1 MNTETQVLDPAVTE
15 PMAIDP
21 NAATPAPTETLDPS
35 VNTPIDPITGN
46 NSNPGSSSN
55 TSNGNQIAVNSN
67 FDYSVHNYTVYSHSS
82 THNQETLITQIIQTN
97 SDPQLSNAQVSPA
110 NSNSQLSESFSCG
123 TSEARLGRSYRF
135 ASRQFFRGHRSRVE
149 RITNF
154 DAEAGDAMEL
164 SRRLFKG
171 IGELDFVTVAN
182 RKGSQRAART
192 DNDIIYEQST
202 GQLYFNANSSD
213 QGFGSK
219 GGLFAILDSSPLIG
233 DSQFVI
239 F

>member
-1 MNTETQVLDPAVTE
+1 MVIEPNT
-15 PMAIDP
+15 
-21 NAATPAPTETLDPS
+21 ATPAPTETLDPAVS
-35 VNTPIDPITGN
+35 TPIDPITGS
-46 NSNPGSSSN
+46 NSNPGGSSN
-55 TSNGNQIAVNSN
+55 TSNGNQVAVNSS
-67 FDYSVHNYTVYSHSS
+67 FDYSVHSYTVYSS
-82 THNQETLITQIIQTN
+82 TQNQEIL
-97 SDPQLSNAQVSPA
+97 NAQVSPA

-123 TSEARLGRSYRF
+123 TSEAQLGRSYRF
-135 ASRQFFRGHRSRVE
+135 ASRQFFSGRRSRVE

-154 DAEAGDAMEL
+154 DAEAGDTMEL

-202 GQLYFNANSSD
+202 GRLYFNANSSD

>member
-1 MNTETQVLDPAVTE
+1 MNTDTQVLDPAVAE
-15 PMAIDP
+15 PMVIDP
-21 NAATPAPTETLDPS
+21 NTATPAPTETLDPAVS
-35 VNTPIDPITGN
+35 TPIDPITGS

-55 TSNGNQIAVNSN
+55 TSNGNQVAVNSS
-67 FDYSVHNYTVYSHSS
+67 FDYSVHSYTVYSYSS
-82 THNQETLITQIIQTN
+82 TQNQETL
-97 SDPQLSNAQVSPA
+97 NAQVSPA

-135 ASRQFFRGHRSRVE
+135 ASRQFFSGRRSRVE

-154 DAEAGDAMEL
+154 DAEAGDTMEL

-171 IGELDFVTVAN
+171 IGELDFVSVAN

>member
-1 MNTETQVLDPAVTE
+1 MNTDTQVLDPAVAE
-15 PMAIDP
+15 PMVIDP
-21 NAATPAPTETLDPS
+21 NTATPAPTETLDPAVS
-35 VNTPIDPITGN
+35 TPIDPITGS
-46 NSNPGSSSN
+46 NSNPGGSSN
-55 TSNGNQIAVNSN
+55 TSNGNQVAVNSS
-67 FDYSVHNYTVYSHSS
+67 FDYSVHSYTVYSYSS
-82 THNQETLITQIIQTN
+82 TQNQETL
-97 SDPQLSNAQVSPA
+97 NAQVSPA

-123 TSEARLGRSYRF
+123 TSEARFGQSYRF
-135 ASRQFFRGHRSRVE
+135 ASRQFFSGRRSRVE

-154 DAEAGDAMEL
+154 DAEAGDTMEL

-171 IGELDFVTVAN
+171 VGELDFVTVAN
-182 RKGSQRAART
+182 RKESQRAART

-202 GQLYFNANSSD
+202 GRLYFNANSGD
-213 QGFGSK
+213 HGFGSK

>member
-55 TSNGNQIAVNSN
+55 TSNGNQVAVNSS
-67 FDYSVHNYTVYSHSS
+67 FDYSVHSYTVYSYSS
-82 THNQETLITQIIQTN
+82 TQNQETL
-97 SDPQLSNAQVSPA
+97 NAQVSPA

-135 ASRQFFRGHRSRVE
+135 ASRQFFSGRRSRVE

-154 DAEAGDAMEL
+154 DAEAGDTMEL

-171 IGELDFVTVAN
+171 IGELDFVTVAT

-192 DNDIIYEQST
+192 DNDVIYEQST
-202 GQLYFNANSSD
+202 GRLYFNANSSD

>member
-1 MNTETQVLDPAVTE
+1 MNTDTQVLDPAVAE
-15 PMAIDP
+15 PMVIEP
-21 NAATPAPTETLDPS
+21 NTATPAPTETLDPAVS
-35 VNTPIDPITGN
+35 TPIDPITGS

-55 TSNGNQIAVNSN
+55 TSNGNQVAVNSS
-67 FDYSVHNYTVYSHSS
+67 FDYSVHSYTVYSYSS
-82 THNQETLITQIIQTN
+82 TQNQETL
-97 SDPQLSNAQVSPA
+97 NAQVSPA

-135 ASRQFFRGHRSRVE
+135 ASRQFFSGRRSRVE

-154 DAEAGDAMEL
+154 DAEAGDTMEL
-164 SRRLFKG
+164 SSRLFKG

-192 DNDIIYEQST
+192 DNDVIYEQST
-202 GQLYFNANSSD
+202 GRLYFNANSND

>member
-1 MNTETQVLDPAVTE
+1 MNTETQVLDPAVAE

-21 NAATPAPTETLDPS
+21 NSATPAPTETLDPA

-55 TSNGNQIAVNSN
+55 TSNGNQVAVNSS
-67 FDYSVHNYTVYSHSS
+67 FDYSVHSYTVYSYSS
-82 THNQETLITQIIQTN
+82 IQNQETL
-97 SDPQLSNAQVSPA
+97 NAQVSPA
-110 NSNSQLSESFSCG
+110 NSNSPLSESFSCG

-135 ASRQFFRGHRSRVE
+135 ASRQFFRGRRSRVE

-154 DAEAGDAMEL
+154 DAEAGDTMEL

-182 RKGSQRAART
+182 RKESQRAART

-202 GQLYFNANSSD
+202 GRLYFNANSGD
-213 QGFGSK
+213 HGFGSK

>member
-1 MNTETQVLDPAVTE
+1 MNTDTQVLDPAATNPMVVE
-15 PMAIDP
+15 PIEPDVAEP
-21 NAATPAPTETLDPS
+21 ATTETLDP
-35 VNTPIDPITGN
+35 VVETPIDPITGN

-55 TSNGNQIAVNSN
+55 TSNGNQVAVNSS
-67 FDYSVHNYTVYSHSS
+67 FDYSVHSYTVYSYSS
-82 THNQETLITQIIQTN
+82 TQNQETL
-97 SDPQLSNAQVSPA
+97 NAQVSPA

-135 ASRQFFRGHRSRVE
+135 ASRQFFSGRRSRVE

-154 DAEAGDAMEL
+154 DAEAGDTMEL

>member
-1 MNTETQVLDPAVTE
+1 MNTDTQVLDPAVAE

-21 NAATPAPTETLDPS
+21 NSATPAPTETLDPA

-55 TSNGNQIAVNSN
+55 TSNGNQVAVNSS
-67 FDYSVHNYTVYSHSS
+67 FDYSVHSYTVYSYSS
-82 THNQETLITQIIQTN
+82 TLNQETL
-97 SDPQLSNAQVSPA
+97 NAQMSPA
-110 NSNSQLSESFSCG
+110 NSNPQLSESFSCG
-123 TSEARLGRSYRF
+123 TSEARLGRRYRF
-135 ASRQFFRGHRSRVE
+135 ASRQFFRSRRSRVE

-154 DAEAGDAMEL
+154 DAEAGDTMEL

-182 RKGSQRAART
+182 WKESQRAART

-202 GQLYFNANSSD
+202 GRLYFNANSGD
-213 QGFGSK
+213 QGFGSR

>member
-21 NAATPAPTETLDPS
+21 NAATPAPTETLDP
-35 VNTPIDPITGN
+35 VVETPIDPITGN

-55 TSNGNQIAVNSN
+55 TSNGNQVAVNSS
-67 FDYSVHNYTVYSHSS
+67 FDYSVHSYTVYSYSS
-82 THNQETLITQIIQTN
+82 TQNQETL
-97 SDPQLSNAQVSPA
+97 NAQVSPA

-135 ASRQFFRGHRSRVE
+135 ASRQFFSGRRSRVE

-154 DAEAGDAMEL
+154 DAEAGDTMEL

>member
-1 MNTETQVLDPAVTE
+1 MNTDTQVLDPAVAE

-21 NAATPAPTETLDPS
+21 NSATPAPTETLDPA

-55 TSNGNQIAVNSN
+55 TSNGNQVAVNSS
-67 FDYSVHNYTVYSHSS
+67 FDYSVHSYTVYSYSS
-82 THNQETLITQIIQTN
+82 TQNQETL
-97 SDPQLSNAQVSPA
+97 NAQVSPA

-135 ASRQFFRGHRSRVE
+135 ASRQFFRGRRSRVE

-154 DAEAGDAMEL
+154 DAEAGDTMEL
-164 SRRLFKG
+164 SKRLFKG

-202 GQLYFNANSSD
+202 GRLYFNANSGD
-213 QGFGSK
+213 QGFGSR

>member
-1 MNTETQVLDPAVTE
+1 MHFRMNTDTQVLDPAVAE
-15 PMAIDP
+15 PMVIDP
-21 NAATPAPTETLDPS
+21 NTATPAPTETLDPAVS
-35 VNTPIDPITGN
+35 TPIDPITGS

-55 TSNGNQIAVNSN
+55 TSNGNQVAVNSS
-67 FDYSVHNYTVYSHSS
+67 FDYSVHSYTVYSYSS
-82 THNQETLITQIIQTN
+82 TQNQETL
-97 SDPQLSNAQVSPA
+97 NAQVIPA

-135 ASRQFFRGHRSRVE
+135 ASRQFFSGRRSRVE

-154 DAEAGDAMEL
+154 DAEAGDTMEL

-171 IGELDFVTVAN
+171 IGELDFVTVAT

-202 GQLYFNANSSD
+202 GRLYFNANSGD
-213 QGFGSK
+213 QGFGNK
-219 GGLFAILDSSPLIG
+219 GGLFAVLDSSPLISE
-233 DSQFVI
+233 SQFVI

>member
-1 MNTETQVLDPAVTE
+1 MNTDTQVLDPAAANPMVVE
-15 PMAIDP
+15 PIEPDVAEP
-21 NAATPAPTETLDPS
+21 ATTETLDP
-35 VNTPIDPITGN
+35 VVETPIDPITGS

-55 TSNGNQIAVNSN
+55 TSNGNQVAVNSS
-67 FDYSVHNYTVYSHSS
+67 FDYSVHSYTVYSYSS
-82 THNQETLITQIIQTN
+82 TQNQETLNT
-97 SDPQLSNAQVSPA
+97 QVSPA

-135 ASRQFFRGHRSRVE
+135 ASRQFFSGRRACVE

-154 DAEAGDAMEL
+154 DAEAGDTMEL

-171 IGELDFVTVAN
+171 IGELDFVTVAT

-213 QGFGSK
+213 QGIGSK

>member
-1 MNTETQVLDPAVTE
+1 MNTDTQVLDPAATNPMVVE
-15 PMAIDP
+15 PIEPDVAEP
-21 NAATPAPTETLDPS
+21 ATTETLDP
-35 VNTPIDPITGN
+35 VVETPIDPITGN

-55 TSNGNQIAVNSN
+55 TSNGNQVAVNSS
-67 FDYSVHNYTVYSHSS
+67 FDYSVHSYTVYSYSS
-82 THNQETLITQIIQTN
+82 TQNQETL
-97 SDPQLSNAQVSPA
+97 NAQVSPA

-135 ASRQFFRGHRSRVE
+135 ASRQFFSGRRSRVE

-154 DAEAGDAMEL
+154 DAEAGDTMEL

-171 IGELDFVTVAN
+171 IGELDFVSVAN

>member
-1 MNTETQVLDPAVTE
+1 MNTDTQVLDPAVAE
-15 PMAIDP
+15 PLAIDP
-21 NAATPAPTETLDPS
+21 NSATPAPTETLDPA

-55 TSNGNQIAVNSN
+55 TSNGNQVAVNSS
-67 FDYSVHNYTVYSHSS
+67 FDYSVHSYTVYSS
-82 THNQETLITQIIQTN
+82 TQNQEIL
-97 SDPQLSNAQVSPA
+97 NAQVSPA

-123 TSEARLGRSYRF
+123 TSEARLGRRYRF
-135 ASRQFFRGHRSRVE
+135 ASRQFFRSRRSRVE

-154 DAEAGDAMEL
+154 DAEAGDTMEL

-182 RKGSQRAART
+182 RKESQRAART

-202 GQLYFNANSSD
+202 GRLYFNANSGD
-213 QGFGSK
+213 QGFGSR

>member
-1 MNTETQVLDPAVTE
+1 MNTDTQVLDPAAANPMVVE
-15 PMAIDP
+15 PIEPDVAEP
-21 NAATPAPTETLDPS
+21 ATTETLDP
-35 VNTPIDPITGN
+35 VVETPIDPITGN

-55 TSNGNQIAVNSN
+55 TSNGNQVAVNSS
-67 FDYSVHNYTVYSHSS
+67 FDYSVHSYTVYSYSS
-82 THNQETLITQIIQTN
+82 TQNQETL
-97 SDPQLSNAQVSPA
+97 NAQVSPA

-123 TSEARLGRSYRF
+123 TSEARLGQSYRF
-135 ASRQFFRGHRSRVE
+135 ASRQFFSGRRSRVE

-154 DAEAGDAMEL
+154 DAEAGDTMEL

-171 IGELDFVTVAN
+171 IGELDFVSVAN

>member
-1 MNTETQVLDPAVTE
+1 MNTDTQVLDPAVAE
-15 PMAIDP
+15 PMVIEPNTAI
-21 NAATPAPTETLDPS
+21 PAPTETLDPAVS
-35 VNTPIDPITGN
+35 TPIDPITGS

-55 TSNGNQIAVNSN
+55 TSNGNQVAVNSS
-67 FDYSVHNYTVYSHSS
+67 FDYSVHSYTVYSYSS
-82 THNQETLITQIIQTN
+82 TQNQETL
-97 SDPQLSNAQVSPA
+97 NAQVIPA

-135 ASRQFFRGHRSRVE
+135 ASRQFFSGRRSRVE

-154 DAEAGDAMEL
+154 DAEAGDTMEL
-164 SRRLFKG
+164 SSRLFKG

-202 GQLYFNANSSD
+202 GRLYFNANSGD
-213 QGFGSK
+213 QGFGNK
-219 GGLFAILDSSPLIG
+219 GGLFAILDSSPLISE
-233 DSQFVI
+233 SQFVI

>member
-1 MNTETQVLDPAVTE
+1 MNTDTQVLDPAVAE
-15 PMAIDP
+15 PMVIEP
-21 NAATPAPTETLDPS
+21 NTATPAPTETLDPAVS
-35 VNTPIDPITGN
+35 TPIDPITGN

-55 TSNGNQIAVNSN
+55 TSNGNQVAVNSS
-67 FDYSVHNYTVYSHSS
+67 FDYSVHSYTVYSYSS
-82 THNQETLITQIIQTN
+82 TQNQETL
-97 SDPQLSNAQVSPA
+97 NAQVSPA

-135 ASRQFFRGHRSRVE
+135 ASRQFFSGRRSRVE

-154 DAEAGDAMEL
+154 DAEAGDTMEL

-171 IGELDFVTVAN
+171 IGELDFVSVAN

-202 GQLYFNANSSD
+202 GQLYFNANSND

>member
-1 MNTETQVLDPAVTE
+1 MNTDSQVLDPAVAE

-21 NAATPAPTETLDPS
+21 NSATPAPTETLDPA

-55 TSNGNQIAVNSN
+55 TSNGNQVAVNSS
-67 FDYSVHNYTVYSHSS
+67 FDYSVHSYTVYSYSS
-82 THNQETLITQIIQTN
+82 TQNQETL
-97 SDPQLSNAQVSPA
+97 NAQVIPA

-123 TSEARLGRSYRF
+123 TSEAQLGRSYRF
-135 ASRQFFRGHRSRVE
+135 ASRQFFSGRRSRVE

-154 DAEAGDAMEL
+154 DAEAGDTMEL

-171 IGELDFVTVAN
+171 IGEMDFVTVAN

-202 GQLYFNANSSD
+202 GRLYFNANSGD
-213 QGFGSK
+213 QGFGSR

-233 DSQFVI
+233 DSQFLI

>member
-1 MNTETQVLDPAVTE
+1 MNTDTQVLDPAVAE
-15 PMAIDP
+15 PMVIEP
-21 NAATPAPTETLDPS
+21 NTATPAPTETLDPAVS
-35 VNTPIDPITGN
+35 TPIDPITGS

-55 TSNGNQIAVNSN
+55 TSNGNQVAVNSS
-67 FDYSVHNYTVYSHSS
+67 FDYSVHSYTVYSYSS
-82 THNQETLITQIIQTN
+82 TQNQETL
-97 SDPQLSNAQVSPA
+97 NAQVSPA

-135 ASRQFFRGHRSRVE
+135 ASRQFFSGRRSRVE

-154 DAEAGDAMEL
+154 DAEAGDTMEL
-164 SRRLFKG
+164 SSRLFKG

>member
-1 MNTETQVLDPAVTE
+1 MNTDTQVLDPAVAE
-15 PMAIDP
+15 PMVIDP
-21 NAATPAPTETLDPS
+21 NTATPAPTETLDPAVS
-35 VNTPIDPITGN
+35 TPIDPITGS

-55 TSNGNQIAVNSN
+55 TSNGNQVAVNSS
-67 FDYSVHNYTVYSHSS
+67 FDYSVHSYTVYSS
-82 THNQETLITQIIQTN
+82 TQNQEIL
-97 SDPQLSNAQVSPA
+97 NAQVSPA

-123 TSEARLGRSYRF
+123 TSEAQLGRSYRF
-135 ASRQFFRGHRSRVE
+135 ASRQFFSGRRSRVE

-154 DAEAGDAMEL
+154 DAEAGDTMEL

-171 IGELDFVTVAN
+171 IGELDFVTVAT

-192 DNDIIYEQST
+192 DNDVIYEQST
-202 GQLYFNANSSD
+202 GRLYFNANSSD